1 MVNPKSPCE
10 PKTSTNMKISMLKQK
25 KARRTE
31 KDKINNQIQ
40 LRGKL
45 FRFAIKTLF
54 SQHFICIS
62 ILVAVTVW
70 VVWLTLTGPSH
81 ALSNL
86 IANWEAAVTMIFGSM
101 VAGGTSMGGGA
112 VAFPVFTKVL
122 NVPPNEAKVFSL
134 AIQSVGMSAASLT
147 ILAMRTKVEWRFIRW
162 ASLGG
167 IPGIT
172 LGSVFLAPIVPS
184 NVIKFSF
191 TMMVCSFA
199 MVLFALNRTTRQRN
213 LVIPSWERREQ
224 VFSLVVGVWGGI
236 VSGLVGSGMDIV
248 GFSVMVLLFGLCEK
262 VSTPTSVILMAINA
276 VVGFI
281 LHQYFIGNFIEPV
294 TNYWLAAVPVV
305 VVGAPTGAM
314 LCNLMKRKTI
324 SRILISLIIIELVSS
339 FVLIPLNPKLLC
351 YSLFIFVIFSSIY
364 YWMYKSKIYV
374 ARSFVRS
381 RS

>member
-1 MVNPKSPCE
+1 MLNQKPARSTKKGNLNSQSKFFYLAA
-10 PKTSTNMKISMLKQK
+10 KTV
-25 KARRTE
+25 
-31 KDKINNQIQ
+31 
-40 LRGKL
+40 
-45 FRFAIKTLF
+45 FF
-54 SQHFICIS
+54 QHFIGVS

-70 VVWLTLTGPSH
+70 ALWLTLTSPSH

-112 VAFPVFTKVL
+112 VAFPVFTKL
-122 NVPPNEAKVFSL
+122 LHVPPSEAKVFSL

-147 ILAMRTKVEWRFIRW
+147 IVAMKTKVEWRFIRW

-167 IPGIT
+167 FPGMI
-172 LGSVFLAPIVPS
+172 LGSVFLAPVLPPD
-184 NVIKFSF
+184 VIKSSF
-191 TMMVCSFA
+191 TMMVCSFGI
-199 MVLFALNRTTRQRN
+199 VLFALNRTRRRRN
-213 LVIPSWERREQ
+213 LAIPSWGTRER
-224 VFSLVVGVWGGI
+224 VFSLVAGLWGGI

-248 GFSVMVLLFGLCEK
+248 GFSIMVLLFGLCEK

-281 LHQYFIGNFIEPV
+281 LHQYFVGDFVEPV

-324 SRILISLIIIELVSS
+324 VRMLISLILIELVSS
-339 FVLIPLNPKLLC
+339 FLLIPLSVKIIC
-351 YSLFIFVIFSSIY
+351 HSLFVFAIFSSIY
-364 YWMYKSKIYV
+364 YWMYRSKIYV
-374 ARSFVRS
+374 ARGFFRS

>member
-1 MVNPKSPCE
+1 
-10 PKTSTNMKISMLKQK
+10 MLKPKPARPTK
-25 KARRTE
+25 KG
-31 KDKINNQIQ
+31 NVNSQIQ
-40 LRGKL
+40 SISKFFYL
-45 FRFAIKTLF
+45 AAKTVF
-54 SQHFICIS
+54 SKHFIGVS

-70 VVWLTLTGPSH
+70 TVWLTLTGPSR

-122 NVPPNEAKVFSL
+122 HVPPTEAKVFSL

-147 ILAMRTKVEWRFIRW
+147 IVAMKTKVEWRFIRW

-167 IPGIT
+167 VPGII
-172 LGSVFLAPIVPS
+172 LGSVFLAPVLPA

-191 TMMVCSFA
+191 TMMACSFA
-199 MVLFALNRTTRQRN
+199 LVLFALNRTRRKRN
-213 LVIPSWERREQ
+213 LAIPSWGKREK
-224 VFSLVVGVWGGI
+224 VFSLVAGLWGGI
-236 VSGLVGSGMDIV
+236 VSGLVGSGMDII
-248 GFSVMVLLFGLCEK
+248 GFSIMVLLFGLCEK

-281 LHQYFIGNFIEPV
+281 LHQYFIGDFVEPI

-305 VVGAPTGAM
+305 VVGAPTGAI

-324 SRILISLIIIELVSS
+324 SRMLIGLILNESVSS
-339 FVLIPLNPKLLC
+339 FFLIPLTAKLLC
-351 YSLFIFVIFSSIY
+351 YSLVVFAIFLSIY
-364 YWMYKSKIYV
+364 YWMYKSRIYV
-374 ARSFVRS
+374 APSFIRE
-381 RS
+381 RY

>member
-1 MVNPKSPCE
+1 MNKTERPAKKGNVNSPSKFLSKFFYFAT
-10 PKTSTNMKISMLKQK
+10 KTV
-25 KARRTE
+25 
-31 KDKINNQIQ
+31 
-40 LRGKL
+40 
-45 FRFAIKTLF
+45 F
-54 SQHFICIS
+54 SRHVIGVS

-70 VVWLTLTGPSH
+70 TVWLTLIGPSR

-122 NVPPNEAKVFSL
+122 HVPLNEAKVFSL

-147 ILAMRTKVEWRFIRW
+147 IVAMKTKVEWRFIRW

-167 IPGIT
+167 IPGII
-172 LGSVFLAPIVPS
+172 LGSVFLAPVLPS
-184 NVIKFSF
+184 DVIKFSF
-191 TMMVCSFA
+191 TMMISSFA
-199 MVLFALNRTTRQRN
+199 IVLFALNRLKRKRY
-213 LVIPSWERREQ
+213 LAIVYWGKREQ
-224 VFSLVVGVWGGI
+224 FLSLLVGIWGGI

-262 VSTPTSVILMAINA
+262 VGTPTSVILMAINA
-276 VVGFI
+276 VTGFI
-281 LHQYFIGNFIEPV
+281 LHKFFIGDFVEPV

-324 SRILISLIIIELVSS
+324 NQILIALILIELFTS
-339 FVLIPLNPKLLC
+339 LLIIPLNANLIRCSLLM
-351 YSLFIFVIFSSIY
+351 FITFTSIY
-364 YWMYKSKIYV
+364 YGMYKMQIYGV
-374 ARSFVRS
+374 RRLRRS
-381 RS
+381 RF